1 MPAPR
6 LEGFLRSDRA
16 MRWRA
21 VLTRLVG
28 YGTAPYPPSV
38 QRRLRIM
45 NVAAFLIALF
55 TLVYTIEQVI
65 LDYQTWK
72 PVIFINL
79 ALIAIALGAPFLHRF
94 NEIAGALTL
103 AISENVGLFALTF
116 ILGTDAGL
124 HMQYF
129 ALVAGYFVVFGLG
142 RLRLII
148 ALIFAGLVLH
158 LAAWAWFTQERAL
171 LHVGSYELAE
181 LYVTAVLTTS
191 TMVAAVVYYAFRLAE
206 QAQEQ
211 TDTLLHN
218 ILPAPIVD
226 RLKSAPGAIIADEL
240 SDASVLFADLKGFV
254 ALAKRLGP
262 ARTVELLNTVVSAFD
277 DLADAWHVEK
287 IKTIGDAYMAAS
299 GIPEPASDH
308 AQRLGGMALAMH
320 STLARIAQE
329 QGVAL
334 ALRIGIATGP
344 VLAGVIGA
352 KRLTYDVWGDTVNL
366 ASRLEGHSQPGRVLV
381 SHATKAHVE
390 ERFAVERCGALDLKG
405 FGLEEAWYLVE
416 DLRTHAAP
424 PPASGAV
431 AAPA

>member
-262 ARTVELLNTVVSAFD
+262 ARTVELLNTVVSASTTSPMRGTWRRSRPSVTPTWR
-277 DLADAWHVEK
+277 LPVSRNPPPTMPNASAAW
-287 IKTIGDAYMAAS
+287 
-299 GIPEPASDH
+299 
-308 AQRLGGMALAMH
+308 RLPCTRH
-320 STLARIAQE
+320 WR
-329 QGVAL
+329 
-334 ALRIGIATGP
+334 ALRRSRGWRWRSGSASPP
-344 VLAGVIGA
+344 V
-352 KRLTYDVWGDTVNL
+352 RCW
-366 ASRLEGHSQPGRVLV
+366 RV
-381 SHATKAHVE
+381 
-390 ERFAVERCGALDLKG
+390 
-405 FGLEEAWYLVE
+405 
-416 DLRTHAAP
+416 
-424 PPASGAV
+424 
-431 AAPA
+431 

>member
-79 ALIAIALGAPFLHRF
+79 VLIAIALGAPFLHRF

-218 ILPAPIVD
+218 ILPTPI
-226 RLKSAPGAIIADEL
+226 
-240 SDASVLFADLKGFV
+240 
-254 ALAKRLGP
+254 
-262 ARTVELLNTVVSAFD
+262 
-277 DLADAWHVEK
+277 
-287 IKTIGDAYMAAS
+287 
-299 GIPEPASDH
+299 
-308 AQRLGGMALAMH
+308 
-320 STLARIAQE
+320 
-329 QGVAL
+329 
-334 ALRIGIATGP
+334 
-344 VLAGVIGA
+344 
-352 KRLTYDVWGDTVNL
+352 
-366 ASRLEGHSQPGRVLV
+366 
-381 SHATKAHVE
+381 
-390 ERFAVERCGALDLKG
+390 
-405 FGLEEAWYLVE
+405 
-416 DLRTHAAP
+416 
-424 PPASGAV
+424 
-431 AAPA
+431 